1 MPVPTHWRSSGDAQK
16 TVRAAIR
23 GWGPT
28 VRLLTIMIVA
38 AILSVFVGAATVSF
52 WL

>member
-1 MPVPTHWRSSGDAQK
+1 MRLPSARAPDTEVQK

-28 VRLLTIMIVA
+28 VRLLLLMIVRPIMTGVVTA
-38 AILSVFVGAATVSF
+38 L
-52 WL
+52 LLMLL